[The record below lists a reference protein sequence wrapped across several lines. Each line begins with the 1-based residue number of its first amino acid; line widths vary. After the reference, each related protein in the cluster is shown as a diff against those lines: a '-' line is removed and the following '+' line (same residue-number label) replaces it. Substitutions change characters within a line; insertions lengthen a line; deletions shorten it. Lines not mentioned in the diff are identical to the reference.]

1 MSVHRADDERRTA
14 IHRVQLALALLRR
27 AIFSEPP
34 GGCGYTYDAL
44 EQHTGKA
51 KSYLHAVLNGE
62 KRCSLEFLAS
72 LPRDVRA
79 KHAQLVA
86 QQYSYTVA
94 IAAKPEEAAQQLLA
108 GLLGLLKPQPAK
120 AELHE
125 PVVKSEVA

>member
-1 MSVHRADDERRTA
+1 
-14 IHRVQLALALLRR
+14 VQAALALLRQ
-27 AIFSEPP
+27 AIDAT
-34 GGCGYTYDAL
+34 GWTYEAL

-51 KSYLHAVLNGE
+51 RSYLHAVLNGE
-62 KRCSLEFLAS
+62 KRCSLEFLAM

-108 GLLGLLKPQPAK
+108 GLLGLLKPQPVK
-120 AELHE
+120 AELRE